1 MSALGPC
8 IVSAARG
15 WIGTPYLHQASCRG
29 AGTDCLG
36 LLRGVWRDVLGEEPE
51 AIPPYSMD
59 WSEPAREEQ
68 LWQAAARH
76 LVPKALGD
84 EAPGD
89 VLLFRMRQG
98 MVAKHLGLAAEVGP
112 KASFIHAYSGHAVLE
127 SPFGPPWRG
136 RITTAKAPGQ
146 PGSTDETPAAAAEVA
161 AFFGT
166 VSAAEFPA
174 PTEEG
179 PLAPFLSPGGGNREN
194 ASTLFNHVS
203 DENPSP
209 VVYEGPEEEWSYRR
223 FILHQAALCRAAG
236 GVESF
241 CIGSEMRG
249 LTQIRGAS
257 NSFPAVAELI
267 ALAAE
272 VRIILGSDVKL
283 SYAADWSEYFGYQPE
298 DGSGSR
304 YFHLDPLWADDNID
318 FIGIDNYMPLSDWR
332 DGADH
337 ADAHWGSIYNE
348 DYLRTNVMGGEG
360 YDWYY
365 HSSEARAAQIRTA
378 ITDAA
383 HDEPWVF
390 RYKDIRS
397 WWENAHFER
406 IEGIRQPQSTPWVPQ
421 SKPIRFTEY
430 GCAAIDKGTNQPN
443 KFLDP
448 KSSESSLPYFSNG
461 RPDDLIQ
468 AQYLQVMSQYWN
480 DPENNPLSEEYEG
493 RMLDFARSCVWAWD
507 ARPYPWFPNNRDL
520 WRDGANH
527 ARGHWLNGRIS
538 GRSLA
543 SVVDEI
549 CQGSD
554 AQHFDV
560 SALHQFVRGYGI
572 QDITEARAALQPL
585 MLRYGF
591 DAIERAGK
599 LTFRLRDG
607 KADAELAPDWLV
619 RDSER
624 DAVIEETRGSA
635 AELAGRVRLRFVEAD
650 GDYAVISEEAI
661 LPDERSQTVS
671 ISEVPLAMTRGE
683 GRQTV
688 TLAFRGACGP
698 RHGPLHPAALKD
710 GSGRG
715 RCGVA
720 ARRGGAWPFPDRQGR
735 ADGPC
740 PASGGSADRAR
751 ELCAH

>member
-1 MSALGPC
+1 
-8 IVSAARG
+8 
-15 WIGTPYLHQASCRG
+15 
-29 AGTDCLG
+29 
-36 LLRGVWRDVLGEEPE
+36 
-51 AIPPYSMD
+51 
-59 WSEPAREEQ
+59 
-68 LWQAAARH
+68 
-76 LVPKALGD
+76 
-84 EAPGD
+84 
-89 VLLFRMRQG
+89 
-98 MVAKHLGLAAEVGP
+98 
-112 KASFIHAYSGHAVLE
+112 
-127 SPFGPPWRG
+127 
-136 RITTAKAPGQ
+136 
-146 PGSTDETPAAAAEVA
+146 
-161 AFFGT
+161 
-166 VSAAEFPA
+166 
-174 PTEEG
+174 
-179 PLAPFLSPGGGNREN
+179 
-194 ASTLFNHVS
+194 VS